1 MSLEMATN
9 GLKEKIGEDC
19 GLGATV
25 KFDFGE
31 DGVLFLDATQTPNVV
46 SNDDNDAECTMVI
59 SMENFM
65 EMAAGNLDGTSAFMT
80 GKLKIQGDMGIAM
93 KLGPMLSC
101 RHFCRWQKC
110 LITNN
115 SSVFIPHTD
124 A

>member
-46 SNDDNDAECTMVI
+46 SNDDNDAECT
-59 SMENFM
+59 
-65 EMAAGNLDGTSAFMT
+65 
-80 GKLKIQGDMGIAM
+80 
-93 KLGPMLSC
+93 LS
-101 RHFCRWQKC
+101 
-110 LITNN
+110 LIH
-115 SSVFIPHTD
+115 I
-124 A
+124 

>member
-1 MSLEMATN
+1 MSRFIQYLCTSILKGRNSMSLEMATN

-46 SNDDNDAECTMVI
+46 SNDNNDAECTMVI

-93 KLGPMLSC
+93 KLGPMLS
-101 RHFCRWQKC
+101 
-110 LITNN
+110 
-115 SSVFIPHTD
+115 
-124 A
+124 

>member
-1 MSLEMATN
+1 MSRFIQYQWILILKGRNSMSLEMATN

-93 KLGPMLSC
+93 KLGPMLS
-101 RHFCRWQKC
+101 
-110 LITNN
+110 
-115 SSVFIPHTD
+115 
-124 A
+124 

>member
-1 MSLEMATN
+1 MSRFIQYQCISILKGRNSMSLEMATN

-93 KLGPMLSC
+93 KLGPMLS
-101 RHFCRWQKC
+101 
-110 LITNN
+110 
-115 SSVFIPHTD
+115 
-124 A
+124 

>member
-1 MSLEMATN
+1 MSRFIQYLSTSILKGRNSMSLEMATN

-93 KLGPMLSC
+93 KLGPMLS
-101 RHFCRWQKC
+101 
-110 LITNN
+110 
-115 SSVFIPHTD
+115 
-124 A
+124 

>member
-1 MSLEMATN
+1 MSRFIQYLGTSILKGRNSMSLEMATN

-93 KLGPMLSC
+93 KLGPMLS
-101 RHFCRWQKC
+101 
-110 LITNN
+110 
-115 SSVFIPHTD
+115 
-124 A
+124 